1 MLIYGFHSSLRIGR
15 SRAHQVAIS
24 VARYTSSNFRDLCI
38 ACLKT
43 FICMLIKTV
52 KIEGEKLRRIFP
64 AILLIVMFGL
74 MLSQTF
80 LAKSSLPG
88 DLNDDGVV
96 DLKDLSILAQAY
108 GSTPTSPNWNEK
120 ADLAEPL
127 GLISLTDLVTLS
139 YYYSQH

>member
-1 MLIYGFHSSLRIGR
+1 
-15 SRAHQVAIS
+15 
-24 VARYTSSNFRDLCI
+24 
-38 ACLKT
+38 
-43 FICMLIKTV
+43 MLIKTV

-64 AILLIVMFGL
+64 AIPLIVMFGL
-74 MLSQTF
+74 LSQAF

-88 DLNDDGVV
+88 DLNGDGVV